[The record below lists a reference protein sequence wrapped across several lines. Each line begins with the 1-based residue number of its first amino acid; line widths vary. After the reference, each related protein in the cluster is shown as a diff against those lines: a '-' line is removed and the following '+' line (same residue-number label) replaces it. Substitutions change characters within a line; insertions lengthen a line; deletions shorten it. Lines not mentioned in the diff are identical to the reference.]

1 MPGNNVK
8 ITNNYEITEWYVGGL
23 NIGQV
28 VKLLDEVGIKINS
41 QHHHPSETAFSVSV
55 KRNLRCKNCGCEMT
69 LFGVTEKGWCK
80 YACDKCH
87 QQIEVDE
94 TNKEPNKKVTVIHL
108 GL

>member
-23 NIGQV
+23 NIEQV
-28 VKLLDEVGIKINS
+28 IKLLDEVGIRTSS
-41 QHHHPSETAFSVSV
+41 QHHLPETAFSMSV

-69 LFGVTEKGWCK
+69 LFGITEKGWCK

-87 QQIEVDE
+87 QQIEIDE
-94 TNKEPNKKVTVIHL
+94 TNDEPDKKVVVVHP